1 MNTRALLVALLLSF
15 SLSTPGIGLSQSK
28 DQLGTV
34 NFPNSCSPAV
44 QETFQRGVAML
55 HSFRYGEA
63 EKAFREV
70 LAQDP
75 SCAIATWGIA
85 AILMSNPLTGFGPS
99 KEWAERAQAAIDQ
112 GRKIGAKT
120 QRERDYIEAV
130 AVYYDDW
137 ANRPERVRQQ
147 NRARAFEALAARYPT
162 DDEAQIFYALYLA
175 GTQSL
180 SDPSYTAYLTAAGI
194 LEKEF
199 VKYPDHPGV
208 AHYLIHSY
216 DAAPIAPKGV
226 PAARR
231 YASIAP
237 AAPHALHMPSHIFT
251 RVGAWSDSA
260 ATNERAAM
268 AAKRDKDVDEQL
280 HSMDYMVYAYLQ
292 LARDDAARRVIDESA
307 QASGLSFTRFVGPYA
322 LSAMPARFLI
332 ERGDWRLATKLEPVA
347 SSYAFATALTHV
359 ARGLGAA
366 RSGDPAT
373 ADKEA
378 VELAR
383 LRDALKAAKNDYW
396 AGEVEIS
403 RLEVAAWSA
412 LAQGK
417 RDEAL
422 ALMRS
427 AADAEDKSEKHIV
440 TPGRILPARELLGDM
455 LLELKRPAEALKE
468 YEASQLREPER
479 FRGYYGAA
487 QAAAQSG
494 DKAKAK
500 RNFTKL
506 VEMASQGTP
515 RPELVQARAYL
526 SGNP

>member
-1 MNTRALLVALLLSF
+1 MNTRALLVTLALSF

-34 NFPNSCSPAV
+34 NFANSCSPAV

-63 EKAFREV
+63 EKTFREV

-251 RVGAWSDSA
+251 RVGAWS
-260 ATNERAAM
+260 T
-268 AAKRDKDVDEQL
+268 
-280 HSMDYMVYAYLQ
+280 
-292 LARDDAARRVIDESA
+292 
-307 QASGLSFTRFVGPYA
+307 T
-322 LSAMPARFLI
+322 
-332 ERGDWRLATKLEPVA
+332 RLASA
-347 SSYAFATALTHV
+347 SCAIW
-359 ARGLGAA
+359 R
-366 RSGDPAT
+366 
-373 ADKEA
+373 
-378 VELAR
+378 
-383 LRDALKAAKNDYW
+383 
-396 AGEVEIS
+396 
-403 RLEVAAWSA
+403 
-412 LAQGK
+412 
-417 RDEAL
+417 
-422 ALMRS
+422 
-427 AADAEDKSEKHIV
+427 
-440 TPGRILPARELLGDM
+440 
-455 LLELKRPAEALKE
+455 
-468 YEASQLREPER
+468 
-479 FRGYYGAA
+479 
-487 QAAAQSG
+487 
-494 DKAKAK
+494 
-500 RNFTKL
+500 
-506 VEMASQGTP
+506 
-515 RPELVQARAYL
+515 
-526 SGNP
+526 